1 MDTKAIAFGGTELL
15 LLEKALKFD
24 SERAIFQSRSF
35 QDGEMTDLILKV
47 AHAIVNAKEDT
58 PIDMSL
64 TMRECWFYR
73 EAISI
78 FDKVGNGS
86 PSEGF
91 TIKTKL
97 YDAILEFELE
107 NHADEVPQLGIPTT
121 EEVEYARSSTDET
134 HNAA

>member
-24 SERAIFQSRSF
+24 SERAIFQTRSF
-35 QDGEMTDLILKV
+35 QDGEVSDLILKV

-58 PIDMSL
+58 PIDLAL

-73 EAISI
+73 EAIGI
-78 FDKVGNGS
+78 FDKVGNSS

-107 NHADEVPQLGIPTT
+107 KHADEVPQLAAPVRS
-121 EEVEYARSSTDET
+121 EEHTSEL
-134 HNAA
+134 

>member
-1 MDTKAIAFGGTELL
+1 MDTKTIAFGGTELL

-24 SERAIFQSRSF
+24 SERAIFQTRSF

-58 PIDMSL
+58 PIDLAL

-78 FDKVGNGS
+78 FDRVGRGDVA
-86 PSEGF
+86 EGF

-107 NHADEVPQLGIPTT
+107 KHADEVPQLGIPTT
-121 EEVEYARSSTDET
+121 EEREYARKVTDET